1 MTAKSDGMLMPFTWI
16 QSWNAFTKLKSKD
29 PNNLFQENIT
39 SGMGFIAV
47 ALVYFGSWRP
57 FGVLAGALLFS
68 MVNALQLWIQ
78 VLGIPIPSE
87 LAVMMPYI
95 LTILVLA
102 LSLSKGK
109 GPSALTKAF
118 EREG

>member
-1 MTAKSDGMLMPFTWI
+1 
-16 QSWNAFTKLKSKD
+16 
-29 PNNLFQENIT
+29 
-39 SGMGFIAV
+39 
-47 ALVYFGSWRP
+47 
-57 FGVLAGALLFS
+57 
-68 MVNALQLWIQ
+68 
-78 VLGIPIPSE
+78 
-87 LAVMMPYI
+87 MPYI

>member
-1 MTAKSDGMLMPFTWI
+1 MVRVRYFTVIMGGIFSSIAGASLSVALLNVFQQNMTAG
-16 QSWNAFTKLKSKD
+16 Q
-29 PNNLFQENIT
+29 
-39 SGMGFIAV
+39 GFIAV
-47 ALVYFGSWRP
+47 ALVYFGAWKP
-57 FGVLAGALLFS
+57 FGVLTGALLFS
-68 MVNALQLWIQ
+68 LVNALQLWIQ
-78 VLGIPIPSE
+78 VLGVPIPSE
-87 LAVMMPYI
+87 FAVMMPYI